1 MLIKIQLTMK
11 KILTLIAGIVITGTA
26 MAQSPVTQ
34 GNFIIDGYAGIP
46 NWANSLLYNQYDPDQ
61 TTGEQSNVSNYK
73 VNGSMLSYGGR
84 FEYMVAENL
93 GIGVDVN
100 YEVSGFNFDY
110 DDAVYDTVSMTYSP
124 VAMNYDYKAKK
135 LRAMFRLNY
144 HFVQNDRVDAYTGF
158 GAGYKNVSRVAY
170 EENKVTN
177 ERTEVDGPKALIPVT
192 MRLAIG
198 TRVYFTENI
207 GAMVELGAFGGALLQ
222 FGLSAKF

>member
-1 MLIKIQLTMK
+1 MK
-11 KILTLIAGIVITGTA
+11 KILTLIAGTFISVSA

-46 NWANSLLYNQYDPDQ
+46 NWANSLLYNQYDETQ
-61 TTGEQSNVSNYK
+61 TDGEQSNVSNYK

-93 GIGVDVN
+93 GIGADLN

-110 DDAVYDTVSMTYSP
+110 DDEVLDTATMTMNT

-135 LRAMFRLNY
+135 LRAMIRLNY
-144 HFVQNDRVDAYTGF
+144 HFVQNDRVDAYAGF
-158 GAGYKNVSRVAY
+158 AGGYKNVIRVAY
-170 EENKVTN
+170 EENRTSG

-192 MRLAIG
+192 LRLAIG

-222 FGLSAKF
+222 FGISAKF